1 MNVELI
7 VDSTVDVPE
16 HIRSRLTVV
25 PLTIHFGQEE
35 YLDGVTMDKH
45 RFYERL
51 VESDVLPTTSQA
63 SPAAFDREFR
73 RVRCSGGSAVV
84 LTIAAGLSGTYQ
96 SACIAAA
103 EYDNIYVVDSGTA
116 AIGAGILAEYALACL
131 DRGMDAAGL
140 ARGPGAEAAG
150 RVRPGPGGHPGVPE
164 AGRPHLQ
171 NHRPGRRIAEHQAG
185 ADH

>member
-51 VESDVLPTTSQA
+51 VESDVLPPPSQA

-73 RVRCSGGSAVV
+73 RVRCSGGSDTVCYDGDV
-84 LTIAAGLSGTYQ
+84 NGSGVTEINDAQ
-96 SACIAAA
+96 R
-103 EYDNIYVVDSGTA
+103 IYSISCGQQRFETKN
-116 AIGAGILAEYALACL
+116 
-131 DRGMDAAGL
+131 
-140 ARGPGAEAAG
+140 AEAWLKADLNGDG
-150 RVRPGPGGHPGVPE
+150 R
-164 AGRPHLQ
+164 
-171 NHRPGRRIAEHQAG
+171 ITAEDASEILRLI
-185 ADH
+185 